1 MATRHTARETRD
13 NYHRSVAV
21 PKQMTR
27 VRKASARAARV
38 LSTQL
43 APELRRHRS
52 LPSEVAVAWAG
63 NRLCGAVLGLQGIAG
78 ESRAEVIDDCV
89 DILEPELCAAFE
101 ATGSSKRRAAASAR
115 RCIRLLMTAL
125 PMIQRRLMLDVD
137 AAYER
142 DPAATSRTEIALAY
156 PGVRALCIYRIA
168 HHFHQ
173 QRVPLVPRMLTESA
187 HASTG
192 IDIHPGATIGA
203 GCFIDHGT
211 SVVIGETTVIGRD
224 CTLYQGVTLGAR
236 RFDRAKSGAIRRGL
250 KRHPTLCDGV
260 TVYAN
265 ATILGGKTI
274 IGSHSRIA
282 AGVLVQES
290 VPPHSTVRPG
300 KTEIVVAQ
308 SNSSA
313 RSAGKSR
320 DSARRSARRTRG

>member
-1 MATRHTARETRD
+1 MATQQTAHETHG
-13 NYHRSVAV
+13 NYHRSVVV
-21 PKQMTR
+21 PNQMTR
-27 VRKASARAARV
+27 VRRGSARAARAI
-38 LSTQL
+38 SSQL

-52 LPSEVAVAWAG
+52 LPSDVAVAWAG
-63 NRLCGAVLGLQGIAG
+63 GRLCGALLGLHGIAG
-78 ESRAEVIDDCV
+78 ESRAELIDDCI

-101 ATGSSKRRAAASAR
+101 ATGSSKRRALASAR
-115 RCIRLLMTAL
+115 RCIRALMTAL
-125 PMIQRRLMLDVD
+125 PRIQRTLMLDVD

-156 PGVRALCIYRIA
+156 PGIRALCIYRIA

-211 SVVIGETTVIGRD
+211 SVVIGETTVIGCG

-236 RFDRAKSGAIRRGL
+236 RFDRTKGGAIRRGL
-250 KRHPTLCDGV
+250 KRHPTLRDGV

-274 IGSHSRIA
+274 IGSHSTIA
-282 AGVLVQES
+282 ASVLVQES
-290 VPPHSTVRPG
+290 VPSHSTVRPG
-300 KTEIVVAQ
+300 KNEIVVAR
-308 SNSSA
+308 SDSSRRSERKSANSA
-313 RSAGKSR
+313 RKSL
-320 DSARRSARRTRG
+320 RRTAR